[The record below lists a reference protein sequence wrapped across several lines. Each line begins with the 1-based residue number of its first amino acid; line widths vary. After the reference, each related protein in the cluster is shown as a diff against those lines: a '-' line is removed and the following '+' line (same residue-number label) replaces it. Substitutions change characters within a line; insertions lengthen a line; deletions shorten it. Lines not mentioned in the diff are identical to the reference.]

1 MVITNWKEGGNGKY
15 DMKHV
20 PRDEKAGME
29 KQGCFCAEG
38 GSMVTWEVGISLLIW
53 ILFETLVGLISS
65 SFFRSPNLIKLDM
78 AQSELWQN
86 QGCAVENENS

>member
-38 GSMVTWEVGISLLIW
+38 GSMVTWEVGISLLI
-53 ILFETLVGLISS
+53 
-65 SFFRSPNLIKLDM
+65 
-78 AQSELWQN
+78 
-86 QGCAVENENS
+86 